1 MSLESANRNKSRE
14 SWMYTYNNYVETHD
28 WFIKVDDDTFVVWPN
43 LLTFLETKDPKVP
56 AYYGK

>member
-1 MSLESANRNKSRE
+1 
-14 SWMYTYNNYVETHD
+14 MYTYNNYVETHD